1 MSYEDK
7 VSEVTFATVDKLT
20 DLAKELIEE
29 KTPEDTKTLVGN
41 MEKLPTRREWES
53 VIGEI
58 KNETPYAIY
67 VEYGVHGKEY
77 TYHKP
82 KWKAFYRG
90 VGAGMV
96 ARTNLELIEKGEEI
110 IMEAFDTLIDEL
122 NSEWS

>member
-20 DLAKELIEE
+20 DLAKELIEA

-58 KNETPYAIY
+58 KNETP
-67 VEYGVHGKEY
+67 
-77 TYHKP
+77 
-82 KWKAFYRG
+82 
-90 VGAGMV
+90 
-96 ARTNLELIEKGEEI
+96 
-110 IMEAFDTLIDEL
+110 
-122 NSEWS
+122 